1 MGERTNKQ
9 DKMVDVLDQSQIQDL
24 PAQLLHALI
33 PPDDGTHLTRLK
45 VEETQLLPQQLLL
58 SQTEGALV
66 SETRVDQ
73 VLVVSQSQQD
83 LANAVV
89 WQVSHLDL
97 TIVTPLV
104 DGET

>member
-1 MGERTNKQ
+1 
-9 DKMVDVLDQSQIQDL
+9 MVDLLGKSQVQDL
-24 PAQLLHALI
+24 PTQLLHALI
-33 PPDDGTHLTRLK
+33 PPDDSTHLTRLK
-45 VEETQLLPQQLLL
+45 VEETQLLPHQLFL

-66 SETRVDQ
+66 NETRIDQ

-97 TIVTPLV
+97 TVVTPLV
-104 DGET
+104 EGEM